1 MHTHDVWMK
10 KQWSV
15 NVRSIS
21 SDMWLTRWPRP
32 RAWTEPNGVTR
43 ERSDAMLI
51 IWHVLFKS
59 TQVNIWYMLVYGCRE
74 TYRVMFNEVRGYCS
88 FCWCWWKCFF
98 FHKSQ
103 KLYIIDK
110 AVASRKVISFYGP
123 RRLSLQTRKAS
134 FSIFY
139 AYIFNKWVISWMEID
154 SIQLYAVV

>member
-1 MHTHDVWMK
+1 MTCDLLNDLDLERELD
-10 KQWSV
+10 Q
-15 NVRSIS
+15 
-21 SDMWLTRWPRP
+21 
-32 RAWTEPNGVTR
+32 TEWHGKGKIGP
-43 ERSDAMLI
+43 RSDAMLI

-139 AYIFNKWVISWMEID
+139 GIKMKRTFHAWKLIAFNFT
-154 SIQLYAVV
+154 QLSKQNI